1 MRDPITVSQIN
12 RYIKGLIEEDTFL
25 DRISVKGEI
34 SNLTYHRSGHIYFTL
49 KDTNSQL
56 GGVMFKSRVATG
68 LKFQMKDG
76 DKVVVTGSIQVYEA
90 SGRYQ
95 IYADRIEAD
104 GVGDLYQ
111 KFLALKNE
119 LEEMGMFDQ
128 LYKKPIPHY
137 VKKIGIVT
145 APTGAAVRDII
156 HISKRRNP
164 YIKLVLF
171 PALVQ
176 GEGAPASIVKGIKTL
191 DSMDLDV
198 LIVGRG
204 GGSIEDLWAFNDRE
218 VADAIFSSQTPIISA
233 VGHETDF
240 TIADFVADLRAS
252 TPSAAAEM
260 AVSLQSDLEERILN
274 DKNRLEALMQMT
286 ILTMR
291 NRTEIMEKR
300 LEAKSPQNRLKE
312 YREKMKAESDR
323 LFYVMKRVI
332 DVKRAALPREEDLAH
347 SIGMKIE
354 KNRKRLIINS
364 GKLDAL
370 SPMKKLRSGYG
381 YPETMDG
388 KHIMKAKDLSVG
400 EQFKMTMEDGII
412 KARAEEITEDNSYG
426 E

>member
-1 MRDPITVSQIN
+1 
-12 RYIKGLIEEDTFL
+12 
-25 DRISVKGEI
+25 
-34 SNLTYHRSGHIYFTL
+34 
-49 KDTNSQL
+49 
-56 GGVMFKSRVATG
+56 MFKSRVATG

-286 ILTMR
+286 ILAIR

>member
-1 MRDPITVSQIN
+1 LRDPITVSQIN
-12 RYIKGLIEEDTFL
+12 RYIKGLIDEDTL
-25 DRISVKGEI
+25 LNRVAVKGEI
-34 SNLTYHRSGHIYFTL
+34 SNLTYHGSGHIYFTL
-49 KDTNSQL
+49 KDQNSQL
-56 GGVMFKSRVATG
+56 GGVMFKSKVATG
-68 LKFQMKDG
+68 LKFRMKDG
-76 DKVVVTGSIQVYEA
+76 DKVVITGSIQVYEA

-95 IYADRIEAD
+95 IYADKIEAD

-119 LEEMGMFDQ
+119 LEEMGMFDE

-164 YIKLVLF
+164 YISLVLY

-176 GEGAPASIVKGIKTL
+176 GEGAASSIVRGIKTL
-191 DSMDLDV
+191 DEMNLDV

-204 GGSIEDLWAFNDRE
+204 GGSIEDLWAFNERE
-218 VADAIFSSQTPIISA
+218 VADAIFSSNTPVISA

-260 AVSLQSDLEERILN
+260 AVSLHSELE
-274 DKNRLEALMQMT
+274 DRLQIDSEKLFNLMNLSIQN
-286 ILTMR
+286 MR
-291 NRTEIMEKR
+291 TKATLFEKR
-300 LEAKSPQNRLKE
+300 MEAKSPERRLME
-312 YREKMKAESDR
+312 YREKAKSFSERLSFSMKNH
-323 LFYVMKRVI
+323 L
-332 DVKRAALPREEDLAH
+332 
-347 SIGMKIE
+347 
-354 KNRKRLIINS
+354 NRKRALLPRREDLEHLMTMKLEASKRRLISDS
-364 GKLDAL
+364 GRLDAA

-388 KHIMKAKDLSVG
+388 KHIMKASEFSVG
-400 EQFKMTMEDGII
+400 EDFKMTMEDGTVVA
-412 KARAEEITEDNSYG
+412 KTSEIVLKKED
-426 E
+426 

>member
-286 ILTMR
+286 ILAIR

>member
-137 VKKIGIVT
+137 DKKIGIVT

-286 ILTMR
+286 ILAIR

-332 DVKRAALPREEDLAH
+332 DVKRAALPREEDLAY

-400 EQFKMTMEDGII
+400 EQFKMTMEDGVI